1 VRKAFGSDILGLP
14 QFKEVSTSKAYIDH
28 QILFAISPI
37 IDLETPIKLEIRK
50 GEPPGQHAAV
60 AIVLSEVPA
69 LKT

>member
-1 VRKAFGSDILGLP
+1 MLEGDVLGLP

-28 QILFAISPI
+28 HILFAISPM
-37 IDLETPIKLEIRK
+37 IDLETPIESIIVI
-50 GEPPGQHAAV
+50 GESPGQHAAV